1 MSTSSNKTLA
11 LAQVRNNRVSLG
23 DRAVVTSN
31 LAVVDAVEQADANAN
46 ERHEQLMGALLRS
59 PR

>member
-31 LAVVDAVEQADANAN
+31 LAVVDAVEQADANAS
-46 ERHEQLMGALLRS
+46 ERHEQLLDALLRGG
-59 PR
+59 R